1 VRTVACGGG
10 GTAAAPDDGLA
21 SVTGVKIRVGGL
33 GGLASTM
40 TIEEVGMAPAG
51 PTVGGDETVGVPPQ
65 SWADGGR
72 RWWDGVG
79 TGEEEAY
86 DSQGARRALGEE
98 HDEHRRLKDGE

>member
-1 VRTVACGGG
+1 
-10 GTAAAPDDGLA
+10 
-21 SVTGVKIRVGGL
+21 
-33 GGLASTM
+33 M
-40 TIEEVGMAPAG
+40 TIEEVGTAPAG

-86 DSQGARRALGEE
+86 DSQGARRALG
-98 HDEHRRLKDGE
+98 